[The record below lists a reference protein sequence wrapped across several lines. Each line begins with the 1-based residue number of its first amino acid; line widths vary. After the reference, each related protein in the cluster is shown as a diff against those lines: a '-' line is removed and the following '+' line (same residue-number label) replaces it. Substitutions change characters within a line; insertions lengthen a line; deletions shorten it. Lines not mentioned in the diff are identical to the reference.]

1 MNMLRVCR
9 GPLTSKTKSI
19 LNTTLF
25 LVQAVRRIMR
35 SQSVG
40 KIIIIIL
47 SFQVGTSTNK
57 NIDHRIKET
66 CAIIMSTLVTC
77 KTDHISLLVIQ

>member
-1 MNMLRVCR
+1 
-9 GPLTSKTKSI
+9 
-19 LNTTLF
+19 
-25 LVQAVRRIMR
+25 MR

-40 KIIIIIL
+40 KIIVIIL

-66 CAIIMSTLVTC
+66 SAIIMSTLVTC

>member
-1 MNMLRVCR
+1 
-9 GPLTSKTKSI
+9 
-19 LNTTLF
+19 
-25 LVQAVRRIMR
+25 MR
-35 SQSVG
+35 SQLVG

-77 KTDHISLLVIQ
+77 KTEHISLLVIQ